1 MGNLVTNFKKFLQN
15 KNTVTVI
22 GVILAIIVLYFA
34 YTMRINSAIN
44 PVAVPYASEQI
55 PAGTQIT
62 ESMIST
68 REVPPAMLEG
78 DVILN
83 VGEIIDK
90 YSAADTVI
98 PEGSLFYKRSVV
110 EKEQLP
116 GNIILDYPKNYVLYN
131 LPVDTNSTYGNS
143 VYPGNYIDIWLKAV
157 NKLTDDQIKSGNKDA
172 DKIMYGK
179 LISNVQ
185 VLAVKDSNGQA
196 VFQNIDENRTPA
208 MVVFALPQEY
218 YVLLKKASYMRTYD
232 TIIELVPTNESTKD
246 EPGDIELS
254 SDDLKEWI
262 NTHTAWTD

>member
-34 YTMRINSAIN
+34 YTMRINSAIH
-44 PVAVPYASEQI
+44 PVSVPYAAEQI
-55 PAGTQIT
+55 KAGTQIT

-68 REVPPAMLEG
+68 REVPPSMLDGE
-78 DVILN
+78 VILN

-90 YSAADTVI
+90 YAAADTVI
-98 PEGSLFYKRSVV
+98 PKGSLFYKRAVV

-131 LPVDTNSTYGNS
+131 LKVDTNSTYGNS
-143 VYPGNYIDIWLKAV
+143 IFPGNYVDIWLKAEV
-157 NKLTDDQIKSGNKDA
+157 KLSDDQIAGNSEANKV
-172 DKIMYGK
+172 MYGK
-179 LISNVQ
+179 LISNVK

-196 VFQNIDENRTPA
+196 VFQNMDENRAPA

-218 YVLLKKASYMRTYD
+218 YVLLSKASYMRTYS
-232 TIIELVPTNESTKD
+232 TEIRLVPTNEGNKD
-246 EPGDIELS
+246 EPGDLELS
-254 SDDLKEWI
+254 SEDLKEWI
-262 NTHTAWTD
+262 NNNTAWTN

>member
-1 MGNLVTNFKKFLQN
+1 
-15 KNTVTVI
+15 
-22 GVILAIIVLYFA
+22 
-34 YTMRINSAIN
+34 
-44 PVAVPYASEQI
+44 
-55 PAGTQIT
+55 
-62 ESMIST
+62 
-68 REVPPAMLEG
+68 MLEG

>member
-34 YTMRINSAIN
+34 YTMRINSAIH
-44 PVAVPYASEQI
+44 PVSVPYAAEQI
-55 PAGTQIT
+55 KAGTQIT

-68 REVPPAMLEG
+68 REVPPSMLDGE
-78 DVILN
+78 VILN

-90 YSAADTVI
+90 YAAADTVI
-98 PEGSLFYKRSVV
+98 PKGSLFYKRAVV

-131 LPVDTNSTYGNS
+131 LKVDTNSTYGNS
-143 VYPGNYIDIWLKAV
+143 IFPGNYVDIWLKAEV
-157 NKLTDDQIKSGNKDA
+157 KLADDQIAGNSEANKV
-172 DKIMYGK
+172 MYGK
-179 LISNVQ
+179 LISNVK

-196 VFQNIDENRTPA
+196 VFQNMDENRAPA

-218 YVLLKKASYMRTYD
+218 YVLLSKASYMRTYS
-232 TIIELVPTNESTKD
+232 TEIRLVPTNEGNKD
-246 EPGDIELS
+246 EPGDLELS
-254 SDDLKEWI
+254 SEDLKEWI
-262 NTHTAWTD
+262 NNNTAWTN

>member
-15 KNTVTVI
+15 KNTVTVV
-22 GVILAIIVLYFA
+22 GVILAILVLYFA

-44 PVAVPYASEQI
+44 PVSVPYASEQI
-55 PAGTQIT
+55 KAGTQIT
-62 ESMIST
+62 EAMIST
-68 REVPPAMLEG
+68 RQVPPSMLDG

-90 YSAADTVI
+90 YAAADTVI
-98 PEGSLFYKRSVV
+98 PKGSLFYKRAVV

-131 LPVDTNSTYGNS
+131 LKVDTTSTYGNS
-143 VYPGNYIDIWLKAV
+143 VFPGNYIDIWLKAV
-157 NKLTDDQIKSGNKDA
+157 NKVTDGQAITADA

-179 LISNVQ
+179 LISNVK
-185 VLAVKDSNGQA
+185 VLAVKDSSGQA

-218 YVLLKKASYMRTYD
+218 YVLLRKASYMRSYETS
-232 TIIELVPTNESTKD
+232 IELVPTNESSKD
-246 EPGDIELS
+246 EPGDITLS
-254 SDDLKEWI
+254 SEALKEWI
-262 NTHTAWTD
+262 NTHTYWTD